1 MKIKKGEIQMLKAE
15 ILLSEGGEALAVPRA
30 VVPHPWRCLRPWMG
44 PGQPELEVASRQQ
57 GWGWREFK
65 VPSNPT
71 IP

>member
-1 MKIKKGEIQMLKAE
+1 MGMEARIAE
-15 ILLSEGGEALAVPRA
+15 AQTELW
-30 VVPHPWRCLRPWMG
+30 VPHPWRCLRPWMG